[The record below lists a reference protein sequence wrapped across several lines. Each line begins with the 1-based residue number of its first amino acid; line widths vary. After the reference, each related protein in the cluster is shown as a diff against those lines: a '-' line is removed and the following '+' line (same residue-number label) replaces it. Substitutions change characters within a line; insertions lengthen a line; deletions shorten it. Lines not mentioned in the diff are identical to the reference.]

1 MIRRSL
7 VRRGMTLIELSIVV
21 AILGVIFSGIFGAYY
36 AALKIS
42 RDSDPRGGTT
52 RKEIFFA
59 LENLRSTFSQT
70 FYVTGHKRLIFEA
83 KNETTSAGR
92 ADSVT
97 FAANHTNSEETG
109 SPAIREVSYFLR
121 QMCDDCEYYYL
132 MRREDEMVD
141 ADPRAGGTEHM
152 ILSHVKSF
160 QLKYSQRGDKWQDE
174 WSSADLKKIPKLIRI
189 ELIAVVG
196 ETELKYETLAYPG
209 LFFK

>member
-121 QMCDDCEYYYL
+121 QMCE
-132 MRREDEMVD
+132 
-141 ADPRAGGTEHM
+141 
-152 ILSHVKSF
+152 
-160 QLKYSQRGDKWQDE
+160 
-174 WSSADLKKIPKLIRI
+174 
-189 ELIAVVG
+189 
-196 ETELKYETLAYPG
+196 
-209 LFFK
+209 

>member
-1 MIRRSL
+1 MIMRAKF
-7 VRRGMTLIELSIVV
+7 RRGMTLIELSIVV

-70 FYVTGHKRLIFEA
+70 FYVQGHKRLIFEA
-83 KNETTSAGR
+83 KNESTTNGR
-92 ADSVT
+92 ADTVT

-121 QMCDDCEYYYL
+121 QMCEDCEHYYL

-141 ADPRAGGTEHM
+141 IDPRTGGTEHV

-174 WSSADLKKIPKLIRI
+174 WSTLELQKIPKLIRI
-189 ELIAVVG
+189 ELVAIVG
-196 ETELKYETLAYPG
+196 ENEIKYETLAYPG
-209 LFFK
+209 IFFK